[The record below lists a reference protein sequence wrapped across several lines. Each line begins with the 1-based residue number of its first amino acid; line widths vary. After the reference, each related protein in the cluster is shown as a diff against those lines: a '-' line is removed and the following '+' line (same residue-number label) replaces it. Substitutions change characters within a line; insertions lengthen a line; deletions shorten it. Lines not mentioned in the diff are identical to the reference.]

1 MTTTL
6 RSFRPPGPRRGP
18 HGAWTALVLVALTLA
33 SAGCSPALAS
43 ASAAAPPSPGDS
55 IAAAVSASTGELAR
69 ASALPTDA
77 TAPIRRAAEPDPR
90 ETAEREAAAV
100 FRAMHADVLAC
111 YAKRL
116 ATHPH
121 AHAAITVD
129 VLVGR
134 DGRPREVATTGGA
147 ALGPAALSCVERRVR
162 RAEFAPARD
171 GGTSRVRVP
180 FAFHPDVAGGD

>member
-69 ASALPTDA
+69 ASALPAVA
-77 TAPIRRAAEPDPR
+77 TAPVRRATEPDPR

-180 FAFHPDVAGGD
+180 FAFHPDVAGVD